1 MPKKKKPLDQKRAM
15 QKFLKT
21 NTAGD
26 FAKWLRSMPDAQ
38 VKTVELVTKQGNVL
52 GFKTEMKR
60 IEANL
65 NTEF

>member
-15 QKFLKT
+15 AKFLKT

-38 VKTVELVTKQGNVL
+38 VKTVELVTIQGNTL

-65 NTEF
+65 SKDF